1 MLHVLCMTPS
11 SIPIFTVGRDN
22 ITKCVCVCVCACAC
36 KFVHKIYSS
45 FMTSIGVR
53 EVHG

>member
-22 ITKCVCVCVCACAC
+22 ITKCVCVCV
-36 KFVHKIYSS
+36 FVH
-45 FMTSIGVR
+45 
-53 EVHG
+53 VHANLCTKFIVVL